1 MKPSGGTIIRAT
13 RALKGPERN
22 YLLRR
27 WGAYR
32 AGQAAIAAA
41 LAALLLWAVYS
52 EDPGLRFIFVLLAA
66 PGLLGI
72 KFLQDKAGIY
82 GRDLRDN
89 SVQSVIGA
97 VGGLDLSPGLV
108 PLHLGTRVYF
118 VQAEL
123 LRRKRDGEPIMVE
136 FLEHTGLA
144 VAIDGRS
151 NLLSL
156 KQWLEVADQAA
167 RT

>member
-1 MKPSGGTIIRAT
+1 MKPSGGTIIRAS

-32 AGQAAIAAA
+32 TGQAAIAAA
-41 LAALLLWAVYS
+41 LLAFLGWAVYS
-52 EDPGLRFIFVLLAA
+52 EDAGLRFLFALLAGPA
-66 PGLLGI
+66 LLGI
-72 KFLQDKAGIY
+72 KYLHDKAAIFGL
-82 GRDLRDN
+82 DLRDN

-108 PLHLGTRVYF
+108 PLHLGERIYY
-118 VQAEL
+118 VQADL
-123 LRRKRDGEPIMVE
+123 LRRKREGEPIMVE
-136 FLEHTGLA
+136 FLVHTGLA